1 MIGLTDTNG
10 AANSQRRY
18 HLHNRYVLTGQ
29 IVMQTAFHIGG
40 GRTTLS
46 NSDSPVVLTPEG
58 LPFIPGSSFKGSLR
72 STIEKLVPNLPK
84 MAGLRTCGLLNVAK
98 DEFRQLKEQTME
110 GSVCPTVPVR
120 QADITQLR
128 RDNPG
133 EEDAIQDMVFSQ
145 LCNTCLLFGS
155 PYAAGRIFV
164 SDLYISD
171 TEWGSVIQRRDG
183 VAIDRDSEKAKD
195 RLKYDFEVVPASTS
209 FAMEITL
216 ENVTPQDL
224 QLISIGMSEFV
235 HGFGVIGGK
244 RSRGLGVCLLEG
256 LKVQGLELVSD
267 RPNTITPQQQ
277 NQRLR
282 DFLLERKFSLEQDGE
297 EFLNKHINS
306 IFGTV

>member
-1 MIGLTDTNG
+1 MTSQISTNG
-10 AANSQRRY
+10 AASAWKRY
-18 HLHNRYVLTGQ
+18 DLRNRYVLKGKL
-29 IVMQTAFHIGG
+29 VMQTAFHIGG
-40 GRTTLS
+40 GRGTLS

-72 STIEKLVPNLPK
+72 STIEKLVPNLPEN
-84 MAGLRTCGLLNVAK
+84 AGLRTCGLLDMSK
-98 DEFRQLKEQTME
+98 DAYNQLKKQNLAN
-110 GSVCPTVPVR
+110 SICPTIPVR
-120 QADITQLR
+120 QADITQMR
-128 RDNPG
+128 RDYPG
-133 EEDAIQDMVFSQ
+133 EEDAIQEMVFGQ

-155 PYAAGRIFV
+155 PYAAARISI
-164 SDLYISD
+164 SDLYLID

-209 FAMEITL
+209 FNMEIML

-244 RSRGLGVCLLEG
+244 RSRGLGVCLLED
-256 LKVQGLELVSD
+256 LKVQGLELVGD
-267 RPNTITPQQQ
+267 GITPQQR

-282 DFLLERKFSLEQDGE
+282 DYLLDRKFSREQGGE
-297 EFLNKHINS
+297 EFLNEHINK
-306 IFGTV
+306 IFG

>member
-1 MIGLTDTNG
+1 MTTQIGTNG
-10 AANSQRRY
+10 ATSPWKRY
-18 HLHNRYVLTGQ
+18 DLRNRYVLKGK

-40 GRTTLS
+40 GKGTLS

-72 STIEKLVPNLPK
+72 STIEKLVPNLPET
-84 MAGLRTCGLLNVAK
+84 AGLRTCGLLNK
-98 DEFRQLKEQTME
+98 SKEEFEQLKAKGKDRE
-110 GSVCPTVPVR
+110 VCPTIPVR

-133 EEDAIQDMVFSQ
+133 HEDEIQDMVFDQ
-145 LCNTCLLFGS
+145 LCDTCLLFGS
-155 PYAAGRIFV
+155 PYAAARISI
-164 SDLYISD
+164 SDLYITD
-171 TEWGSVIQRRDG
+171 TQWGSVIQRRDG

-195 RLKYDFEVVPASTS
+195 RLKYDFEVVPASTT
-209 FAMEITL
+209 FDMEIML

-244 RSRGLGVCLLEG
+244 RSRGLGVCLLED
-256 LKVQGLELVSD
+256 LKVQGLELVGD
-267 RPNTITPQQQ
+267 DITPQER

-282 DFLLERKFSLEQDGE
+282 DYLLERKFPLEQDGE
-297 EFLNKHINS
+297 EFLNEHINK
-306 IFGTV
+306 IFG

>member
-1 MIGLTDTNG
+1 MTGQIGTNG
-10 AANSQRRY
+10 ASSPWKRY
-18 HLHNRYVLTGQ
+18 DLRNRYVLKGK

-40 GRTTLS
+40 GKGTLS

-72 STIEKLVPNLPK
+72 STIEKLVPNLPET
-84 MAGLRTCGLLNVAK
+84 AGLRTCGLLDMSK
-98 DEFRQLKEQTME
+98 DKFKQLKDP
-110 GSVCPTVPVR
+110 GSVCPTIPVR

-133 EEDAIQDMVFSQ
+133 HEDEIQDMVFDQ

-155 PYAAGRIFV
+155 PYAAARISI
-164 SDLYISD
+164 SDLYITD
-171 TEWGSVIQRRDG
+171 TEWGSIIQRRDG

-195 RLKYDFEVVPASTS
+195 RLKYDFEVVPASTT
-209 FAMEITL
+209 FDMEIML

-256 LKVQGLELVSD
+256 LKVQGLELVGD
-267 RPNTITPQQQ
+267 GVTPQER

-282 DFLLERKFSLEQDGE
+282 DYLLERKFPLEQDGE
-297 EFLNKHINS
+297 EFLNEHINK
-306 IFGTV
+306 IFG